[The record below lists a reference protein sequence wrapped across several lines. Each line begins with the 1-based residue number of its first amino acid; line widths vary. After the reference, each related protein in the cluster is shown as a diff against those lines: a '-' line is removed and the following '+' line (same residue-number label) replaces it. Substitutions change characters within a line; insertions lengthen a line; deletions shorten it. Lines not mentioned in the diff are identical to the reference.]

1 MTIGPMGQEFWPE
14 YNFGAFVQ
22 KLVHSIFRGLMEK
35 SFVRKQILLN
45 FVWKCSQVQLA
56 KNFDRNTIMEFLHKK
71 F

>member
-45 FVWKCSQVQLA
+45 FV
-56 KNFDRNTIMEFLHKK
+56 
-71 F
+71 

>member
-1 MTIGPMGQEFWPE
+1 MSKNQMEKSFEKKTSIKFCSRMTIGPMGQEFWPE

-45 FVWKCSQVQLA
+45 FV
-56 KNFDRNTIMEFLHKK
+56 
-71 F
+71 